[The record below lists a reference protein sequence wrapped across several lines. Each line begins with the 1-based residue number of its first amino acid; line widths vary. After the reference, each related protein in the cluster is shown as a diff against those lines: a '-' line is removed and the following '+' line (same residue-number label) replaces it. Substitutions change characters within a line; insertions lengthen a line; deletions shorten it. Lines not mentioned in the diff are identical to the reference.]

1 MHIRSLWTTSLAGL
15 SIVVLLAGC
24 SSDTATPGPPAFQH
38 TLGEGATPW
47 SHDRFDA
54 SKDKFSFAIF
64 SDLNGG
70 ERERVFEV
78 ALAQLALLRPEL
90 IVSVGDLID
99 GGSEDREKLARE
111 WDSFDSRVAEATAPV
126 FYVGGNHDLTN
137 KVMRAVWAERYGS
150 RYYHFVY
157 KNVLFL
163 VFDTEDYTDERLREV
178 YLARAAAIEV
188 MDGDHPEKAREME
201 YYRMPERVTGEI
213 GTEQSSYFQE
223 VIADHPAVRWTMLFM
238 HKPVW
243 QRDDE
248 PDFARLEAELSDRP
262 YTVFGG
268 HFHSYSH
275 TVKNG
280 RDYIMLGTTGGGQ
293 SVEGEGS
300 FDHIT
305 LVTMTEDGPVIGNVK
320 LEGILDKTGQIPL
333 GGEELCFQA
342 AKCAANDA
350 TTN

>member
-1 MHIRSLWTTSLAGL
+1 MKIRSPWIASLARL
-15 SIVVLLAGC
+15 ATMVFLAGC
-24 SSDTATPGPPAFQH
+24 SSDTVTPAPPTFQH
-38 TLGEGATPW
+38 TFGGGATPW

-54 SKDKFSFAIF
+54 AEGKFSFAIF

-78 ALAQLALLRPEL
+78 ALAQLAVLRPEL

-99 GGSEDREKLARE
+99 GGSEDREKLTRE

-137 KVMRAVWAERYGS
+137 KTMRAVWAERYGS

-178 YLARAAAIEV
+178 YLARAAAIGV
-188 MDGDHPEKAREME
+188 MDGDQPEKAREME

-213 GTEQSSYFQE
+213 GKEQSDYFVE
-223 VIADHPAVRWTMLFM
+223 VISDHPDARWTMLFM

-248 PDFARLEAELSDRP
+248 PDFARIEAVLSDRP
-262 YTVFGG
+262 YTLFGG

-275 TVKNG
+275 TVRNG

-300 FDHIT
+300 FDHVT
-305 LVTMTEDGPVIGNVK
+305 LVTMTQDGPVIGNLK

-333 GGEELCFQA
+333 GGDELCFQA
-342 AKCAANDA
+342 ARCAANDP